1 MTATAPDTYDAI
13 VVGSGFGGGVAA
25 LRLAESGRRV
35 LVVEQGRR
43 LTPADLD
50 AGAESTRRLLW
61 EPRIGLR
68 GYFQQTLLRHV
79 FFVGGVGV
87 GGGSLVYAG
96 VLLRPKREFFA
107 HSAWASTGV
116 DWALE
121 LEPGYAEAARR
132 FRVAPNPTHGAQ
144 DDWLR
149 ASAAALGVQDTWA
162 PTPQGIDFASCTSCG
177 KCLTGCA
184 VGAKTSVG
192 QAYLDEAERH
202 GARVVPERTVT
213 HVEALAGGGFRVHA
227 RGSLARGISESWTAP
242 TVVLA
247 AGVLG
252 TTRLLLASRDRYR
265 TLPRVSAAA
274 GRRVRTNS
282 ESFVAIMQ
290 PDASVDVSAGP
301 TISSD
306 FWPDADTHVTNNRF
320 PPSYG
325 FMRWYMGPLVDGRDQ
340 RERRLRTLGAMV
352 RDPAVGLRP
361 LVARDWSRRVTMLTV
376 MQQLDSELRLEYRRT
391 AGAWRITTA
400 IPPGG
405 EAPPAY
411 LPQAQASARAFAA
424 ASGGT
429 AYGTL
434 LESLLGK
441 SATAHVLG
449 GASVAPDPTQGVIDP
464 EHQVFGHPGLY
475 VADGAA
481 VPANVGVNPSLT
493 ITAMAERAMTRLAAS
508 G

>member
-1 MTATAPDTYDAI
+1 
-13 VVGSGFGGGVAA
+13 
-25 LRLAESGRRV
+25 
-35 LVVEQGRR
+35 
-43 LTPADLD
+43 
-50 AGAESTRRLLW
+50 
-61 EPRIGLR
+61 
-68 GYFQQTLLRHV
+68 
-79 FFVGGVGV
+79 
-87 GGGSLVYAG
+87 
-96 VLLRPKREFFA
+96 
-107 HSAWASTGV
+107 
-116 DWALE
+116 
-121 LEPGYAEAARR
+121 
-132 FRVAPNPTHGAQ
+132 
-144 DDWLR
+144 
-149 ASAAALGVQDTWA
+149 
-162 PTPQGIDFASCTSCG
+162 
-177 KCLTGCA
+177 
-184 VGAKTSVG
+184 
-192 QAYLDEAERH
+192 
-202 GARVVPERTVT
+202 
-213 HVEALAGGGFRVHA
+213 
-227 RGSLARGISESWTAP
+227 
-242 TVVLA
+242 
-247 AGVLG
+247 
-252 TTRLLLASRDRYR
+252 
-265 TLPRVSAAA
+265 
-274 GRRVRTNS
+274 
-282 ESFVAIMQ
+282 MQ

-340 RERRLRTLGAMV
+340 RERRLRTLAAMV
-352 RDPAVGLRP
+352 RDPGVGLRP

-376 MQQLDSELRLEYRRT
+376 MQQVDSELRLEYRRT

-405 EAPPAY
+405 QAPPAY

-449 GASVAPDPTQGVIDP
+449 GASVAPDPARGVIDP
-464 EHQVFGHPGLY
+464 DHQVFGHPGLY

-493 ITAMAERAMTRLAAS
+493 ITAMAERAMSRLAAS